1 VKVLLIIFFA
11 SFPLTAQL
19 IFSEIMFD
27 LEGSDSPNEFVEVY
41 NSGTDSVD
49 LSFWQISDKFSTDEL
64 VDGGMGTIILPD
76 RYALIMEGDYDE
88 AAGIY
93 LNLIP
98 DSVLIVR
105 VDDSSIGNGLSASDS
120 LFLSDSTGVVSDS
133 LGWSDISASGF
144 SYERK
149 RLDHSNTVANWATSL
164 DSLGTPGFLNSVT
177 PPPVDAALIASSII
191 HSPENPTLSDVVTLT
206 VTIFNEGTETISG
219 VMEVTETSDLLGS
232 SSFTD
237 LSDSDTT
244 DIAISIGT
252 FSSGQHLLTV
262 SLLVNGDAD
271 TTDNFAVYSLTVQYT
286 EKVLTLNEIYYAP
299 DAGIAEFIELAVLSS
314 DQLDLTGWHFSDSDT
329 SNLRYLPG
337 ETVSAGDL
345 IVISNDSSLLPHLP
359 LNGILLVSPDGF
371 PTLNNSGDDI
381 FLFDPAGT
389 VNDSISFSD
398 DWGGGDGRSLEKL
411 NPQLDSPDPDNWGT
425 CTAVEKMSPGSD
437 NSILVETLP
446 EAGNIL
452 LDPNPFSPDGDS
464 FEDELRISYSLP
476 FAQAYLTMQIFDSIG
491 REVRTLARNLV
502 TGAEGILTWD
512 GRFDHGN
519 RARIGIYIIKVEA
532 VDQSTGQSVEWVK
545 TAVLAEVLR

>member
-1 VKVLLIIFFA
+1 MKVLLIIFFA

-64 VDGGMGTIILPD
+64 VDGGMGTIIPPE
-76 RYALIMEGDYDE
+76 RYAVILEGDYDE

-105 VDDSSIGNGLSASDS
+105 VDDSSIGNGLSAADS
-120 LFLSDSTGVVSDS
+120 LFITDSSGTISDS

-177 PPPVDAALIASSII
+177 PPPVDAALIASSIN
-191 HSPENPTLSDVVTLT
+191 HSPQNPTPNDAVTLT
-206 VTIFNEGTETISG
+206 ASIVNEGIDTISG
-219 VMEVTETSDLLGS
+219 IVEVAKESDLLGS

-359 LNGILLVSPDGF
+359 LDGILLVSPDGF

-381 FLFDPAGT
+381 FLFDPSGT

-502 TGAEGILTWD
+502 TGATGILAWD
-512 GRFDHGN
+512 GRFDNGN
-519 RARIGIYIIKVEA
+519 RARIGIYIIKVDA

>member
-1 VKVLLIIFFA
+1 MKVLLIFFFA

-64 VDGGMGTIILPD
+64 VDGGMGTIIPPE

-314 DQLDLTGWHFSDSDT
+314 DQLDLSGWHFSDSDT
-329 SNLRYLPG
+329 SNLHYLPG

>member
-1 VKVLLIIFFA
+1 MKVLLIIFFA

-286 EKVLTLNEIYYAP
+286 ENVLTLNEIHYAP

-314 DQLDLTGWHFSDSDT
+314 DQLDLSGWHFSDSDT
-329 SNLRYLPG
+329 SNLHYLPG

-359 LNGILLVSPDGF
+359 LDGILLVSPDGF

-381 FLFDPAGT
+381 FLFDPSGT

>member
-1 VKVLLIIFFA
+1 MKVLLIIFFA

-359 LNGILLVSPDGF
+359 LDGILLVSPDGF

>member
-1 VKVLLIIFFA
+1 MRILPLLLLA
-11 SFPLTAQL
+11 TFPLSAQL

-27 LEGSDSPNEFVEVY
+27 LDGSDSPNEFVEVY

-49 LSFWQISDKFSTDEL
+49 LSYWQISDKFSTDEL
-64 VDGGMGTIILPD
+64 VDGGMGTIIPPE

-149 RLDHSNTVANWATSL
+149 RLDHSNTIANWATSL

-191 HSPENPTLSDVVTLT
+191 HSPENPTLSDMVTLT

-286 EKVLTLNEIYYAP
+286 EKVLTLNEIHYAP

-359 LNGILLVSPDGF
+359 LDGILLVSPDGF

-502 TGAEGILTWD
+502 TGADGIIVWD

>member
-1 VKVLLIIFFA
+1 MKVLLIIFFA

-105 VDDSSIGNGLSASDS
+105 VDDSSIGNGLSAADS
-120 LFLSDSTGVVSDS
+120 LFITDSSGTISDS

>member
-1 VKVLLIIFFA
+1 MRILPLLLLA
-11 SFPLTAQL
+11 TFPVSAQL
-19 IFSEIMFD
+19 IFSEIMFN
-27 LEGSDSPNEFVEVY
+27 LEGSDTPNEFVEVY

-64 VDGGMGTIILPD
+64 VDGGMGTIIPPE

-88 AAGIY
+88 SVGIY

-105 VDDSSIGNGLSASDS
+105 VDDNSIGNGLSAEDS
-120 LFLSDSTGVVSDS
+120 LFLSDSTGAVSDS
-133 LGWSDISASGF
+133 IGWSDISASGF

-149 RLDHSNTVANWATSL
+149 RLDQPSTSANWSTSH

-177 PPPVDAALIASSII
+177 PPPVDAALIASSMSQ
-191 HSPENPTLSDVVTLT
+191 SPENPSPNDMVTLSF
-206 VTIFNEGTETISG
+206 TILNEGTESISG
-219 VMEVTETSDLLGS
+219 TVEVTEASDLLGS
-232 SSFTD
+232 STFSNLAD
-237 LSDSDTT
+237 GDST
-244 DIAISIGT
+244 DIDISLGT

-262 SLLVNGDAD
+262 SLLVGDDAD
-271 TTDNFAVYSLTVQYT
+271 STDNSANYSLTVQYT
-286 EKVLTLNEIYYAP
+286 EKVLTINEIHYAP
-299 DAGIAEFIELAVLSS
+299 DAGIVEFIELAVLA
-314 DQLDLTGWHFSDSDT
+314 DGELDLSGWHFSDSYT
-329 SNLRYLPG
+329 SNLRFFPG

-345 IVISNDSSLLPHLP
+345 IVLSSDSSLFPYLP
-359 LNGILLVSPDGF
+359 LDGILLVSPDGF
-371 PTLNNSGDDI
+371 PTLNNSGDEI
-381 FLFDPAGT
+381 FLFDPAGI

-398 DWGGGDGRSLEKL
+398 DWGGGNGRSLEKL
-411 NPQLDSPDPDNWGT
+411 NPQLDSPDIDNWGT
-425 CTAVEKMSPGSD
+425 CTSLEKISPGAD

-464 FEDELRISYSLP
+464 FDDELRISYSLP
-476 FAQAYLTMQIFDSIG
+476 FAQAYLTMLIFDSMG

-512 GRFDHGN
+512 GRFDDGN

-532 VDQSTGQSVEWVK
+532 VDKSTGQSVEWVK

>member
-1 VKVLLIIFFA
+1 
-11 SFPLTAQL
+11 
-19 IFSEIMFD
+19 M
-27 LEGSDSPNEFVEVY
+27 
-41 NSGTDSVD
+41 
-49 LSFWQISDKFSTDEL
+49 
-64 VDGGMGTIILPD
+64 
-76 RYALIMEGDYDE
+76 
-88 AAGIY
+88 
-93 LNLIP
+93 
-98 DSVLIVR
+98 
-105 VDDSSIGNGLSASDS
+105 
-120 LFLSDSTGVVSDS
+120 
-133 LGWSDISASGF
+133 
-144 SYERK
+144 
-149 RLDHSNTVANWATSL
+149 

-177 PPPVDAALIASSII
+177 PPPIDAALIASSII
-191 HSPENPTLSDVVTLT
+191 HFPENPAPNDAITLT
-206 VTIFNEGTETISG
+206 ATIMNKGTDTISG
-219 VMEVTETSDLLGS
+219 DVEVAKESDLLGS
-232 SSFTD
+232 SSFSNLTD
-237 LSDSDTT
+237 SDST
-244 DIAISIGT
+244 DIAISLGT

-262 SLLVNGDAD
+262 SLLVDGDAD
-271 TTDNFAVYSLTVQYT
+271 STDNTADYSLSVRFT
-286 EKVLTLNEIYYAP
+286 ERVLTFNEFLYAP
-299 DAGIAEFIELAVLSS
+299 AAGTVEFIEFAVLSEDS
-314 DQLDLTGWHFSDSDT
+314 IDLSGWGFSDSDT
-329 SNLRYLPG
+329 SNIRFFPAV
-337 ETVSAGDL
+337 TIQSGDL

-359 LNGILLVSPDGF
+359 LDGILLVSPDGF

-381 FLFDPAGT
+381 FLFDPSGT

>member
-1 VKVLLIIFFA
+1 MRILPLLLLA
-11 SFPLTAQL
+11 TFPLSAQL

-27 LEGSDSPNEFVEVY
+27 LDGSDSPNEFVEVY

-49 LSFWQISDKFSTDEL
+49 LSYWQISDKFSTDEL
-64 VDGGMGTIILPD
+64 VDGGMGTIIPPE
-76 RYALIMEGDYDE
+76 RYAVILEGDYDE

-149 RLDHSNTVANWATSL
+149 RLDHSNTIANWATSL

-191 HSPENPTLSDVVTLT
+191 HSPENPTLSDMVTLT

-286 EKVLTLNEIYYAP
+286 EKVLTLNEIHYAP

-359 LNGILLVSPDGF
+359 LDGILLVSPDGF

-502 TGAEGILTWD
+502 TGATGILAWD
-512 GRFDHGN
+512 GRFDNGN
-519 RARIGIYIIKVEA
+519 RARIGIYIIKVDA

>member
-1 VKVLLIIFFA
+1 MKVLLIIFFA

>member
-1 VKVLLIIFFA
+1 MRILPLLLLA
-11 SFPLTAQL
+11 TFPLSAQL

-64 VDGGMGTIILPD
+64 VDGGMGTIIPPD

-381 FLFDPAGT
+381 FLFDPSGT

-411 NPQLDSPDPDNWGT
+411 NPQLDSPDPDYWGT

>member
-1 VKVLLIIFFA
+1 MRILPLLLLA
-11 SFPLTAQL
+11 TFPLSAQL

-27 LEGSDSPNEFVEVY
+27 LDGSDSPNEFVEVY

-64 VDGGMGTIILPD
+64 VDGGMGTIIPPE

-149 RLDHSNTVANWATSL
+149 RLDHSNTIANWATSL

-191 HSPENPTLSDVVTLT
+191 HSPENPTLSDMVTLT

-286 EKVLTLNEIYYAP
+286 EKVLTLNEIHYAP

-359 LNGILLVSPDGF
+359 LDGILLVSPDGF

-425 CTAVEKMSPGSD
+425 CTAVEKISPGSD

-502 TGAEGILTWD
+502 TGATGILAWD
-512 GRFDHGN
+512 GRFDNGN
-519 RARIGIYIIKVEA
+519 RARIGIYIIKVDA

>member
-1 VKVLLIIFFA
+1 
-11 SFPLTAQL
+11 
-19 IFSEIMFD
+19 MFN
-27 LEGSDSPNEFVEVY
+27 LEGSDTPNEFVEVY

-64 VDGGMGTIILPD
+64 VDGGMGTIIPPE

-88 AAGIY
+88 SAGIY

-105 VDDSSIGNGLSASDS
+105 VDDNSIGNGLSAEDS
-120 LFLSDSTGVVSDS
+120 LFLSDSTGAVSDS
-133 LGWSDISASGF
+133 IGWSDISASGF

-149 RLDHSNTVANWATSL
+149 RLDQPSTSANWSTSH

-177 PPPVDAALIASSII
+177 PPPVDAALIASSMSQ
-191 HSPENPTLSDVVTLT
+191 SPENPSPNDMVTLSF
-206 VTIFNEGTETISG
+206 TILNEGTESISG
-219 VMEVTETSDLLGS
+219 TVEVTEASDLLGS
-232 SSFTD
+232 STFSNLAD
-237 LSDSDTT
+237 GDST
-244 DIAISIGT
+244 DIDISLGT

-262 SLLVNGDAD
+262 SLLVDDDAD
-271 TTDNFAVYSLTVQYT
+271 STDNSADYSLTVQYT
-286 EKVLTLNEIYYAP
+286 EKVLTLNEIHYAP
-299 DAGIAEFIELAVLSS
+299 DAGIVEFIELAVLA
-314 DQLDLTGWHFSDSDT
+314 DGELDLSGWHFSDSYT
-329 SNLRYLPG
+329 SNLRFFPG

-345 IVISNDSSLLPHLP
+345 IVLSSDSSLFPYLP
-359 LNGILLVSPDGF
+359 LDGILLVSPDGF
-371 PTLNNSGDDI
+371 PTLNNSGDEI
-381 FLFDPAGT
+381 FLFDPAGI

-398 DWGGGDGRSLEKL
+398 DWGGGNGRSLEKL
-411 NPQLDSPDPDNWGT
+411 NPQLDSPDIDNWGT
-425 CTAVEKMSPGSD
+425 CTSLEKISPGAD

-464 FEDELRISYSLP
+464 FDDEVRISYSLP
-476 FAQAYLTMQIFDSIG
+476 FAQAYLTMLIFDSMG

-502 TGAEGILTWD
+502 TGAEGTLTWD
-512 GRFDHGN
+512 GRFDDGN

-532 VDQSTGQSVEWVK
+532 VDKSTGQSVEWVK

>member
-1 VKVLLIIFFA
+1 
-11 SFPLTAQL
+11 
-19 IFSEIMFD
+19 M
-27 LEGSDSPNEFVEVY
+27 
-41 NSGTDSVD
+41 
-49 LSFWQISDKFSTDEL
+49 
-64 VDGGMGTIILPD
+64 
-76 RYALIMEGDYDE
+76 
-88 AAGIY
+88 
-93 LNLIP
+93 
-98 DSVLIVR
+98 
-105 VDDSSIGNGLSASDS
+105 
-120 LFLSDSTGVVSDS
+120 
-133 LGWSDISASGF
+133 
-144 SYERK
+144 
-149 RLDHSNTVANWATSL
+149 
-164 DSLGTPGFLNSVT
+164 
-177 PPPVDAALIASSII
+177 
-191 HSPENPTLSDVVTLT
+191 
-206 VTIFNEGTETISG
+206 
-219 VMEVTETSDLLGS
+219 
-232 SSFTD
+232 
-237 LSDSDTT
+237 
-244 DIAISIGT
+244 
-252 FSSGQHLLTV
+252 
-262 SLLVNGDAD
+262 NGDAD

-286 EKVLTLNEIYYAP
+286 ENVLTLNEIHYAP

-314 DQLDLTGWHFSDSDT
+314 DQLDLSGWHFSDSDT
-329 SNLRYLPG
+329 SNLHYLPG

>member
-1 VKVLLIIFFA
+1 MKVLLIIFFA

-512 GRFDHGN
+512 GRFEDGN

>member
-1 VKVLLIIFFA
+1 MKVLLIIFFA

-359 LNGILLVSPDGF
+359 LDGILLVSPDGF

-381 FLFDPAGT
+381 FLFDPSGT

>member
-1 VKVLLIIFFA
+1 MKVLLIFFFA

>member
-1 VKVLLIIFFA
+1 MKVLLIIFFA

-49 LSFWQISDKFSTDEL
+49 LSYWQISDKFSTDEL
-64 VDGGMGTIILPD
+64 VDGGMGTIIPPE
-76 RYALIMEGDYDE
+76 RYAVILEGDYDE

-491 REVRTLARNLV
+491 REVRTLAKNLV
-502 TGAEGILTWD
+502 TGATGILAWD
-512 GRFDHGN
+512 GRFDNGN
-519 RARIGIYIIKVEA
+519 RARIGIYIIKVDA

>member
-1 VKVLLIIFFA
+1 MKVLLIIFFA

-64 VDGGMGTIILPD
+64 VDGGMGTIIPPE
-76 RYALIMEGDYDE
+76 RYAVILEGDYDE
-88 AAGIY
+88 ATGIY

-105 VDDSSIGNGLSASDS
+105 VDDSSIGNGLSAADS
-120 LFLSDSTGVVSDS
+120 LFITDSSGTISDS

-149 RLDHSNTVANWATSL
+149 RLDHPNTIANWATSL

-177 PPPVDAALIASSII
+177 PPPVDAALIASSIN
-191 HSPENPTLSDVVTLT
+191 HSPQNPTPNDAVTLT
-206 VTIFNEGTETISG
+206 ASIVNEGIDTISG
-219 VMEVTETSDLLGS
+219 IVEVAKESDLLGS

-359 LNGILLVSPDGF
+359 LDGILLVSPDGF

-381 FLFDPAGT
+381 FLFDPSGT

-425 CTAVEKMSPGSD
+425 CTAVEKISPGSD

-512 GRFDHGN
+512 GRFDDGN
-519 RARIGIYIIKVEA
+519 RARIGIYIIKVDA

>member
-1 VKVLLIIFFA
+1 
-11 SFPLTAQL
+11 
-19 IFSEIMFD
+19 MFD

-64 VDGGMGTIILPD
+64 VDGGMGTIIPPD

-191 HSPENPTLSDVVTLT
+191 HSPENPAPNDAVTLT
-206 VTIFNEGTETISG
+206 ASIVNEGIDTISG
-219 VMEVTETSDLLGS
+219 IVEVAKESDLLGS

-359 LNGILLVSPDGF
+359 LDGILLVSPDGF

-381 FLFDPAGT
+381 FLFDPSGT

>member
-1 VKVLLIIFFA
+1 VRILPLLLLA
-11 SFPLTAQL
+11 TFPVSAQL
-19 IFSEIMFD
+19 IFSEIMFN
-27 LEGSDSPNEFVEVY
+27 LEGSDTPNEFVEVY
-41 NSGTDSVD
+41 NSGTVSVD

-64 VDGGMGTIILPD
+64 VDGGMGTIIPPE

-88 AAGIY
+88 SAGIY

-105 VDDSSIGNGLSASDS
+105 VDDNSIGNGLSAEDS
-120 LFLSDSTGVVSDS
+120 LFLSDSTGAVSDS
-133 LGWSDISASGF
+133 IGWSDISASGF

-149 RLDHSNTVANWATSL
+149 RLDQPSTSANWSTSH

-177 PPPVDAALIASSII
+177 PPPVDAALIASSMSQ
-191 HSPENPTLSDVVTLT
+191 SPENPSPNDMVTLSF
-206 VTIFNEGTETISG
+206 TILNEGTESISG
-219 VMEVTETSDLLGS
+219 TVEVTEASDLLGS
-232 SSFTD
+232 STFSNLAD
-237 LSDSDTT
+237 GDST
-244 DIAISIGT
+244 DIDISLGT

-262 SLLVNGDAD
+262 SLLVDDDAD
-271 TTDNFAVYSLTVQYT
+271 STDNSADYSLTVQYT
-286 EKVLTLNEIYYAP
+286 EKVLTLNEIHYAP
-299 DAGIAEFIELAVLSS
+299 DAGIVEFIELAVLA
-314 DQLDLTGWHFSDSDT
+314 DGELDLSGWHFSDSYT
-329 SNLRYLPG
+329 SNLRFFPG

-345 IVISNDSSLLPHLP
+345 IVLSSDSSLFPYLP
-359 LNGILLVSPDGF
+359 LDGILLVSPDGF
-371 PTLNNSGDDI
+371 PTLNNSGDEI
-381 FLFDPAGT
+381 FLFDPAGI

-398 DWGGGDGRSLEKL
+398 DWGGGNGRSLEKL
-411 NPQLDSPDPDNWGT
+411 NPQLDSPDIGNWGT
-425 CTAVEKMSPGSD
+425 CTSLEKISPGAD

-464 FEDELRISYSLP
+464 FDDEVRISYSLP
-476 FAQAYLTMQIFDSIG
+476 FAQAYLTMLIFDSMG

-512 GRFDHGN
+512 GRFDDGN

>member
-1 VKVLLIIFFA
+1 MKVLLIIFFA

-49 LSFWQISDKFSTDEL
+49 LSYWQISDKFSTDEL
-64 VDGGMGTIILPD
+64 VDGGMGTIIPPE
-76 RYALIMEGDYDE
+76 RYALILEGDYDE
-88 AAGIY
+88 ATGIY

-491 REVRTLARNLV
+491 REVRTLAKNLV
-502 TGAEGILTWD
+502 TGATGILAWD
-512 GRFDHGN
+512 GRFDNGN
-519 RARIGIYIIKVEA
+519 RARIGIYIIKVDA

>member
-1 VKVLLIIFFA
+1 MKVLLIFFFA

-299 DAGIAEFIELAVLSS
+299 DAGIAEFIELV
-314 DQLDLTGWHFSDSDT
+314 F
-329 SNLRYLPG
+329 
-337 ETVSAGDL
+337 
-345 IVISNDSSLLPHLP
+345 
-359 LNGILLVSPDGF
+359 
-371 PTLNNSGDDI
+371 
-381 FLFDPAGT
+381 
-389 VNDSISFSD
+389 
-398 DWGGGDGRSLEKL
+398 
-411 NPQLDSPDPDNWGT
+411 
-425 CTAVEKMSPGSD
+425 
-437 NSILVETLP
+437 
-446 EAGNIL
+446 
-452 LDPNPFSPDGDS
+452 
-464 FEDELRISYSLP
+464 
-476 FAQAYLTMQIFDSIG
+476 
-491 REVRTLARNLV
+491 
-502 TGAEGILTWD
+502 
-512 GRFDHGN
+512 
-519 RARIGIYIIKVEA
+519 
-532 VDQSTGQSVEWVK
+532 
-545 TAVLAEVLR
+545 

>member
-1 VKVLLIIFFA
+1 MRILPLLLLA
-11 SFPLTAQL
+11 TFPLSAQL

-27 LEGSDSPNEFVEVY
+27 LDGSDSPNEFVEVY

-64 VDGGMGTIILPD
+64 VDGGMGTIIPPE

-149 RLDHSNTVANWATSL
+149 RLDHSNTIANWATSL

-191 HSPENPTLSDVVTLT
+191 HSPENPTLSDMVTLT

-286 EKVLTLNEIYYAP
+286 EKVLTLNEIHYAP

-359 LNGILLVSPDGF
+359 LDGILLVSPDGF

-502 TGAEGILTWD
+502 TGADGIIVWD